1 LLLLLLLVGWI
12 DVVGVEMEARVMGVF
27 FVVVEE
33 GIKVEVEVAVE
44 VDAAVDVDAVIEA
57 EAAVEV
63 DTAVE
68 VDAVIEAAAAVEA
81 EAAVEVDAAIKVNT
95 VIKVE
100 AAVEVEIGVEV
111 CVVGFEKGDDNKDE
125 RDAGVDI
132 DDIKDGD
139 RAGYIVERLL
149 GGGAENVSPV
159 GFEQLAEPSEFVLQQ
174 RQI

>member
-1 LLLLLLLVGWI
+1 
-12 DVVGVEMEARVMGVF
+12 VGVEMEARVMGVF

-63 DTAVE
+63 DT
-68 VDAVIEAAAAVEA
+68 
-81 EAAVEVDAAIKVNT
+81 AIKVNT

>member
-63 DTAVE
+63 DT
-68 VDAVIEAAAAVEA
+68 
-81 EAAVEVDAAIKVNT
+81 AIKVNT

>member
-1 LLLLLLLVGWI
+1 M
-12 DVVGVEMEARVMGVF
+12 GVEMEARVMGVF

-63 DTAVE
+63 DT
-68 VDAVIEAAAAVEA
+68 
-81 EAAVEVDAAIKVNT
+81 AIKVNT

>member
-1 LLLLLLLVGWI
+1 MVGWI

-63 DTAVE
+63 DT
-68 VDAVIEAAAAVEA
+68 
-81 EAAVEVDAAIKVNT
+81 AIKVNT